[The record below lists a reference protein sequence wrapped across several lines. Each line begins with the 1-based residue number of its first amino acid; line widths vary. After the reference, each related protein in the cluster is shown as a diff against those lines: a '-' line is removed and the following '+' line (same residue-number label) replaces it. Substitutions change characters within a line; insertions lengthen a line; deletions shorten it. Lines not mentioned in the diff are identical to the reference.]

1 MMPSSRTCCIKCP
14 PPAIIITGLV
24 DDQVCDALECADLA
38 HDYPQAVLDLPD
50 HITAQTRKVW
60 AEGCKG
66 SAIHRANS
74 KEHVLCSA
82 QRRFIH
88 K

>member
-1 MMPSSRTCCIKCP
+1 MPSSRTCCINCP
-14 PPAIIITGLV
+14 PPAIIITGL
-24 DDQVCDALECADLA
+24 DQVCNALECADLA
-38 HDYPQAVLDLPD
+38 QDYPRAVLDLPD
-50 HITAQTRKVW
+50 HITAQTRRVW
-60 AEGCKG
+60 AEGYKG
-66 SAIHRANS
+66 SVIHKANS